1 MSIQRC
7 DPMHQIRL
15 QRIAALLFVAS
26 ITCVSGCGPQP
37 PKVVLDRP
45 AEFPAALDGRQLF
58 HTPNAYIYAHDELE
72 AGEADRWVKQVGDYI
87 HRKHDRSLGKGLVLV
102 MSPTDRPIIST
113 LEEQVAI
120 EHDPSIQRTAPRHP
134 KSVEEVRAKFT
145 EEGISESVALRG
157 AALPLT
163 RAKLAALAAGVPDVP
178 WAVSAPSEELARE
191 VGVEMGVCI
200 VGKRWPN
207 TKKEQARNML
217 KGRAATLAK
226 PLLVVRGQV
235 VYTLW
240 VQQQQDWNDDERR
253 EAILKHIRETLRA
266 NWLPVPSDEEL
277 QW

>member
-1 MSIQRC
+1 MYRFHSQSVSTFFF
-7 DPMHQIRL
+7 
-15 QRIAALLFVAS
+15 IAAIAY
-26 ITCVSGCGPQP
+26 VSGCGPRP

-87 HRKHDRSLGKGLVLV
+87 QRKHDRSLGKGLVLV

-113 LEEQVAI
+113 LEEQVAM

-157 AALPLT
+157 VALPLT

-178 WAVSAPSEELARE
+178 WAVAVPSEALARE
-191 VGVEMGVCI
+191 VGVEMGVGI

-207 TKKEQARNML
+207 IEEEQARKML
-217 KGRAATLAK
+217 SGRAASLAK
-226 PLLVVRGQV
+226 PLLVARGQV

-240 VQQQQDWNDDERR
+240 VQQQQDWTDDERR
-253 EAILKHIRETLRA
+253 EAILKHIRDTLRA
-266 NWLPVPSDEEL
+266 NWLPVPRDEDL